1 MKVAM
6 HAEAKRSEA
15 AAGTHL
21 PNPQL
26 EGPAL
31 CSAPSANMFYQ
42 RTGHRAQSKWYS
54 VRWMHI
60 LANQYAELPS
70 KCGGVTTGT
79 VAHVR
84 TLDMNPSQA
93 VHPAYGQPP
102 LSFYLSAWNHTG
114 DNTLHVVHKDLSS
127 PVAKTL
133 DVLRRSTNM
142 PIKMHS
148 HDRFKDLVPTLQHD
162 PRPPTVY
169 SLVGGRG
176 SELYLKGNRTQL
188 KTQTNA
194 TVCLA
199 QYEQSKEVR
208 DVATDRLFIYE
219 CVLLFWFSAS
229 PFLLVL
235 FASFWVLLVTDLLDR
250 VSPLSSSSSSTAFFL
265 LSGRCRRCCSRSSRS
280 SRSSAGGCR
289 SRCSCRSRRCNRRL
303 CR

>member
-1 MKVAM
+1 M

-31 CSAPSANMFYQ
+31 CSAPSANMFYL

-114 DNTLHVVHKDLSS
+114 DNTLHVVHKDLIVEPSS
-127 PVAKTL
+127 KNIGRVAQVHK
-133 DVLRRSTNM
+133 
-142 PIKMHS
+142 HA
-148 HDRFKDLVPTLQHD
+148 H
-162 PRPPTVY
+162 
-169 SLVGGRG
+169 
-176 SELYLKGNRTQL
+176 
-188 KTQTNA
+188 
-194 TVCLA
+194 
-199 QYEQSKEVR
+199 
-208 DVATDRLFIYE
+208 
-219 CVLLFWFSAS
+219 
-229 PFLLVL
+229 
-235 FASFWVLLVTDLLDR
+235 
-250 VSPLSSSSSSTAFFL
+250 
-265 LSGRCRRCCSRSSRS
+265 
-280 SRSSAGGCR
+280 
-289 SRCSCRSRRCNRRL
+289 
-303 CR
+303 

>member
-1 MKVAM
+1 M

-31 CSAPSANMFYQ
+31 CSAPSANMFYL

-148 HDRFKDLVPTLQHD
+148 HDRFKH
-162 PRPPTVY
+162 
-169 SLVGGRG
+169 
-176 SELYLKGNRTQL
+176 
-188 KTQTNA
+188 
-194 TVCLA
+194 
-199 QYEQSKEVR
+199 
-208 DVATDRLFIYE
+208 
-219 CVLLFWFSAS
+219 
-229 PFLLVL
+229 
-235 FASFWVLLVTDLLDR
+235 DLLI
-250 VSPLSSSSSSTAFFL
+250 L
-265 LSGRCRRCCSRSSRS
+265 LCAKNLIMSRSSLNFIVLMNPRL
-280 SRSSAGGCR
+280 
-289 SRCSCRSRRCNRRL
+289 RRMYHYEKPSDGPHLLSNEPNN
-303 CR
+303 

>member
-1 MKVAM
+1 M
-6 HAEAKRSEA
+6 HRSASPRVEIR
-15 AAGTHL
+15 TSSSTS
-21 PNPQL
+21 P
-26 EGPAL
+26 
-31 CSAPSANMFYQ
+31 YQ
-42 RTGHRAQSKWYS
+42 FKCRTLYHRSRAY
-54 VRWMHI
+54 H

-208 DVATDRLFIYE
+208 GHRPLVYLRVCSSFLVFCFSVSSRFICLFLGLLGQTFLIVFLL
-219 CVLLFWFSAS
+219 CLLLLLLF
-229 PFLLVL
+229 PVK
-235 FASFWVLLVTDLLDR
+235 R
-250 VSPLSSSSSSTAFFL
+250 
-265 LSGRCRRCCSRSSRS
+265 
-280 SRSSAGGCR
+280 
-289 SRCSCRSRRCNRRL
+289 
-303 CR
+303 